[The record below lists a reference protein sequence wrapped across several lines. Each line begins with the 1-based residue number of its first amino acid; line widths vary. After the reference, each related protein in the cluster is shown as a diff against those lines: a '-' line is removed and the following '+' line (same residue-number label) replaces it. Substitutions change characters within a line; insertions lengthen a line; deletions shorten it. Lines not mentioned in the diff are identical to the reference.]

1 MRKRGFLKI
10 GDIILL
16 FIILIIIPFT
26 LSRYVFS
33 GTGVNRVHVTGKE
46 LQKYFSPD
54 EDKTIHVQ
62 GPLGVTT
69 ILIENGEVWIE
80 DSPCREKICI
90 KMGKIRRTGEQ
101 LICVPNR
108 VVVELEGE
116 RGEVDGVSR

>member
-16 FIILIIIPFT
+16 FIIIIIISFT
-26 LSRYVFS
+26 FSRYVFS
-33 GTGVNRVHVTGKE
+33 GTGVNRVCVTGKE

-54 EDKTIHVQ
+54 DDATIYVQ

-69 ILIENGEVWIE
+69 IRVEKGEVWIE

-90 KMGKIRRTGEQ
+90 KMGKIKRPGEQ

-116 RGEVDGVSR
+116 RGGVDGVSR

>member
-1 MRKRGFLKI
+1 MRKRRFLKI

-16 FIILIIIPFT
+16 LIVLLIISFT
-26 LSRYVFS
+26 FSKYVFS
-33 GTGVNRVHVTGKE
+33 GTGVNRVKVTGRD
-46 LQKYFSPD
+46 LQTYYSLY
-54 EDKTIHVQ
+54 EDRIINVQ

-69 ILIENGEVWIE
+69 ILIEKGEARVK

-90 KMGKIRRTGEQ
+90 KMGKIKRTGEQ